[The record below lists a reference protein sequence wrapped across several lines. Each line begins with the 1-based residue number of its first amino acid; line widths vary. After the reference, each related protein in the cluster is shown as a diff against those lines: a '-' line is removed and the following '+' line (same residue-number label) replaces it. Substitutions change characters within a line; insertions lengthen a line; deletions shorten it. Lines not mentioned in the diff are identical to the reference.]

1 MYMKK
6 LFLILG
12 ICLVQVLQA
21 QNLRKNIAYEDEHVR
36 FTVIADGAVR
46 LEYAPD
52 GQFVDA
58 KSFVAVEREYP
69 AAEYK
74 VKKGAWI
81 EISTPKMILRYKRN
95 SGAFSASNLSIRSP
109 KNTAAPFAWKPGMK
123 QTGNLKGTY
132 RTLDGY
138 DGDTYIYDENRPK
151 IPLEDGLLATDG
163 WTLIDDSAN
172 FLFDGDKEWE
182 WVKERS
188 AKGGQ
193 DWYFLAYGHDYK
205 SALRDFTLFAGKIPM
220 PPRYAFGYWWSRYW
234 TRNCDLW

>member
-1 MYMKK
+1 M
-6 LFLILG
+6 
-12 ICLVQVLQA
+12 QVLQA

-95 SGAFSASNLSIRSP
+95 SGAF
-109 KNTAAPFAWKPGMK
+109 
-123 QTGNLKGTY
+123 
-132 RTLDGY
+132 
-138 DGDTYIYDENRPK
+138 
-151 IPLEDGLLATDG
+151 PLR
-163 WTLIDDSAN
+163 IS
-172 FLFDGDKEWE
+172 
-182 WVKERS
+182 R
-188 AKGGQ
+188 
-193 DWYFLAYGHDYK
+193 Y
-205 SALRDFTLFAGKIPM
+205 ALRRILLHPLHGSPE
-220 PPRYAFGYWWSRYW
+220 
-234 TRNCDLW
+234 

>member
-1 MYMKK
+1 MKK

-74 VKKGAWI
+74 VKKGDCFYFKANKSHYLKNEGKCDTEILWI
-81 EISTPKMILRYKRN
+81 S
-95 SGAFSASNLSIRSP
+95 SP
-109 KNTAAPFAWKPGMK
+109 P
-123 QTGNLKGTY
+123 
-132 RTLDGY
+132 
-138 DGDTYIYDENRPK
+138 
-151 IPLEDGLLATDG
+151 
-163 WTLIDDSAN
+163 N
-172 FLFDGDKEWE
+172 F
-182 WVKERS
+182 
-188 AKGGQ
+188 
-193 DWYFLAYGHDYK
+193 
-205 SALRDFTLFAGKIPM
+205 
-220 PPRYAFGYWWSRYW
+220 
-234 TRNCDLW
+234 